1 MTNIEAPPSAPQK
14 IKRVSGKQKTDTVDQ
29 KSDPVQDLPYP
40 HLNSVARELMGQSNA
55 DRIRAIQQGSWL
67 PLPHAKEAIER
78 MEMLLDYPTVTRM
91 PSLLLVGA
99 SFSGKSTILER
110 FLSLH
115 PPDVDPTSEIM
126 TCPVVMIDAPPKPDI
141 ADFYSRILDALM
153 AKYQSRAASY
163 EKYSQIKLMFRQ
175 LGVKM
180 LIIDEIH
187 HLIAGSLNRQRE
199 FRNALKSLSN
209 ETKVCLVAA
218 GIDEAYNAFN
228 ADPQMS
234 SRFIPLRLPSWRT
247 DQNTGILLAT
257 LQKRIPVKYPSDLDS
272 PESLLTIVNRAEGSL
287 GDIFDLVKAAAIKA
301 IETGEEKISL
311 KLIKGIDWVPPSRR
325 KNYRPPL

>member
-14 IKRVSGKQKTDTVDQ
+14 IKRVRGKQKTDTVDQ

-187 HLIAGSLNRQRE
+187 HLI
-199 FRNALKSLSN
+199 
-209 ETKVCLVAA
+209 
-218 GIDEAYNAFN
+218 
-228 ADPQMS
+228 
-234 SRFIPLRLPSWRT
+234 
-247 DQNTGILLAT
+247 
-257 LQKRIPVKYPSDLDS
+257 
-272 PESLLTIVNRAEGSL
+272 
-287 GDIFDLVKAAAIKA
+287 
-301 IETGEEKISL
+301 
-311 KLIKGIDWVPPSRR
+311 
-325 KNYRPPL
+325 